1 MPMNKEKLMIFLEFV
16 EIRTKLASV
25 MPMLIGFLWTA
36 YHYQQFN
43 WLNSSVFAC
52 AVLAFDMCT
61 TAINNTVDYHK
72 ALNLEY
78 KEQENVIGK
87 YNLPFKKMISII
99 LILLGI
105 AIIFSLVLVFLTD
118 VLLLGLGAI
127 CFVIGITYTFG
138 PLPLSRSPFG
148 EVFSGLTMGFG
159 IFFLAIYMTMF
170 PDLLTSTHEVGR
182 VLINFNWL
190 ETLLVFLMSIPLV
203 CFIANIMLANN
214 TCDLETDITN
224 QRFTLVYYIGR
235 RNAVLLYQL
244 LSLIPWISWVLYI
257 ATGLLPIWALLTLPL
272 IYVHYQSIKR
282 FTAKQVKNE
291 TFAEALKSFVL
302 FSVMYLLVLVVELV
316 IGLF

>member
-1 MPMNKEKLMIFLEFV
+1 MNKEKLMIFLEFV

-72 ALNLEY
+72 ALKLEY

-127 CFVIGITYTFG
+127 YFVIGITYTFG

-316 IGLF
+316 VGLF

>member
-1 MPMNKEKLMIFLEFV
+1 MNKEKIMIFLEFV

-25 MPMLIGFLWTA
+25 MPMLIGFLWTS

-43 WLNSSVFAC
+43 WLNSIIFAC

-87 YNLPFKKMISII
+87 YNLQFKKMVKII

-105 AIIFSLVLVFLTD
+105 AIFFSLVLVFLTD
-118 VLLLGLGAI
+118 VLLLVLGVI

-148 EVFSGLTMGFG
+148 EIFSGFTMGFG

-170 PDLLTSTHEVGR
+170 SEILTSSYEVGR
-182 VLINFNWL
+182 VLVSFNWH

-244 LSLIPWISWVLYI
+244 LSLIPWISWLLYI
-257 ATGLLPIWALLTLPL
+257 VTGLLPLWALLTVPL
-272 IYVHYQSIKR
+272 IYVHYQSVQR
-282 FTAKQVKNE
+282 FVAKQVKNE
-291 TFAEALKSFVL
+291 TFVEALKSFVL
-302 FSVMYLLVLVVELV
+302 FSGMYLLVLMIELL